1 MAEGHRERLRRRFDE
16 ENIDTIPDYI
26 VLERMLQGIIVR
38 RDTCELARTLIREF
52 GGIPQVLD
60 APVSELCKVPGMGE
74 TAASYIK
81 LIPAFYRRY
90 CIDKWQRPLVFTHV
104 DSAADYLAKH
114 FIGYDHEVLIV
125 MCLDANNK
133 LLACRPVFEGSI
145 NAIDISIRK
154 VLQFALAFNATRV
167 IIGHNHPQGD
177 AIPSKDDIYTTQRLY
192 NALIYAGIRLDDH
205 IIVADNDHISFAQSD
220 ILPNIN
226 KPDVLDVII
235 NNLHS
240 HNQEAEEE
248 APDVLHNI

>member
-1 MAEGHRERLRRRFDE
+1 MAEGHRERLRRRFEE

-38 RDTCELARTLIREF
+38 RDTCELARTLIKEF

-90 CIDKWQRPLVFTHV
+90 VTDKWKKPHIFSHV
-104 DSAADYLAKH
+104 AAAADYLAKH
-114 FIGYDHEVLIV
+114 FIGYTHEVLIV

-177 AIPSKDDIYTTQRLY
+177 AIPSSDDILTTQRLY

-205 IIVADNDHISFAQSD
+205 IIVAEDDHISFAQSD

-226 KPDVLDVII
+226 NPEVLESII
-235 NNLHS
+235 NNLHLYTP
-240 HNQEAEEE
+240 EAEEE
-248 APDVLHNI
+248 AQDASHNA